1 VPLEHLSEEISRFDI
16 DLAALEI
23 GNPFCEAKSELKF
36 LEATLVDV
44 PTIASPT
51 GPFRR
56 AFGYG
61 ETGFL
66 AATLGEWHETLLQL
80 VGTLRCA
87 AGLQRPHGA
96 KHRGVSGRSGGL
108 S

>member
-23 GNPFCEAKSELKF
+23 CNPSCEAKSELEF

-56 AFGYG
+56 AVRHG

-66 AATLGEWHETLLQL
+66 AVTLGEWHETLCNWLAHS
-80 VGTLRCA
+80 A
-87 AGLQRPHGA
+87 ALPGCKGRTA
-96 KHRGVSGRSGGL
+96 RSIVAFRAGVAG
-108 S
+108 